1 MCCVVSFPHFLHINI
16 TSVQQQGKT
25 SNHKSNMDLTIKGLN
40 GVKHAV
46 EVGEDDTVEGSQR
59 KVASAMGLP
68 EHGFCMSFGD
78 EPMGEGADMTQLSAG
93 DTIILTKT
101 KKYEAIAELHALG
114 VTDITAEKLESV
126 RDPEVACLLL
136 QAEVATVIPKYFLAR
151 TSLTRLD
158 LSAESI
164 VTRIG
169 DSFLAGCISLTSIN
183 LSGLS
188 NVTEVGAEF
197 LLCCTSLTN
206 LDLSPLSKVTQVGVS
221 FLSQCSSLTTLDL
234 SPLSNVTHMTM
245 AFGSAHFAARCT
257 SLTSIYLSG
266 CSSVVS
272 DEVRKGELRK
282 LVVEARPK
290 RSRDESPE
298 QSQKRQRHAQ

>member
-1 MCCVVSFPHFLHINI
+1 
-16 TSVQQQGKT
+16 
-25 SNHKSNMDLTIKGLN
+25 MDVNIKGFDTN
-40 GVKHAV
+40 QHTV
-46 EVGEDDTVEGSQR
+46 EVGEDDTVEDLRR

-68 EHGFCMSFGD
+68 EDSFYMSFGD
-78 EPMGEGADMTQLSAG
+78 EAMGEGADMTQLSAG

-114 VTDITAEKLESV
+114 VTDITAEKLKSV

-136 QAEVATVIPKYFLAR
+136 QAEVTTVIPTWFLGG

-169 DSFLAGCISLTSIN
+169 HSFLAGCTSLTRVD

-188 NVTEVGAEF
+188 NVTEVGNCF
-197 LLCCTSLTN
+197 LAGCTSLTN
-206 LDLSPLSKVTQVGVS
+206 VDLSPLSNVPQVGVS
-221 FLSQCSSLTTLDL
+221 FLASCTSLTTLDL
-234 SPLSNVTHMTM
+234 SPLSNVTQISTSI
-245 AFGSAHFAARCT
+245 GGKYFAANCT

-266 CSSVVS
+266 CSSEVS
-272 DEVRKGELRK
+272 DEVRNSELSK

-298 QSQKRQRHAQ
+298 QSQKRQRHTQ